1 MGLECFLCLSQQE
14 DISGLQGHL
23 ASFHQVLHEANVLL
37 LLQVCGKEER
47 QRISTGLM
55 MQVTLVYFLN
65 CSGILISTFRLRR
78 PPGCGRRRERPSDKV
93 NIVDNAR

>member
-23 ASFHQVLHEANVLL
+23 ASYHQVLHEANVLL

-47 QRISTGLM
+47 QRILTGLM
-55 MQVTLVYFLN
+55 MQVSYVGVFSELFWYVNFYF
-65 CSGILISTFRLRR
+65 
-78 PPGCGRRRERPSDKV
+78 
-93 NIVDNAR
+93 

>member
-47 QRISTGLM
+47 QRILTGLM
-55 MQVTLVYFLN
+55 MQVTIVYFLAE
-65 CSGILISTFRLRR
+65 LFWY
-78 PPGCGRRRERPSDKV
+78 V
-93 NIVDNAR
+93 NFYF